1 MRKLIDKQRD
11 ERICSYSACL
21 SFEDLRV
28 LYGLILDCKEEIQPI
43 NDKLVNRVNRV
54 RDMTDDFEV
63 LKGRLD
69 KEDNKFYNSQ
79 QAYVLFTELILPR
92 HLQTDYYKQYMDTY
106 KGDKRKNLL
115 RQILVSTETLNKL

>member
-28 LYGLILDCKEEIQPI
+28 LYGLILDCKDEIQPI

-54 RDMTDDFEV
+54 KDMTDGFEV

-69 KEDNKFYNSQ
+69 K
-79 QAYVLFTELILPR
+79 
-92 HLQTDYYKQYMDTY
+92 
-106 KGDKRKNLL
+106 
-115 RQILVSTETLNKL
+115 